1 MAIIWQ
7 RQPVTRLGASAQETA
22 DILVG
27 RQPICGPTKKTVG
40 YELLFREPQS
50 ASDVKPNPDKATAQV
65 VVNSFME
72 LGLDKVVG
80 PALAFINVTPDF
92 ILSNKCRTLPNNR
105 VVFEILED
113 TVPTTELMTAVRDH
127 HDQGYRFALDDF
139 TFDEQT
145 RPFLPYCDFVKIDLR
160 QVERDSLK
168 SQMATMRKTKLLA
181 EKVETREEYDFCKE
195 AGFDYFQGYFF
206 CKPEIIAGAKVPT
219 SRVSLFRLMSKLRDP
234 EVTTREL
241 EGLVSADVSLSYKL
255 LRYINS
261 ATVGLRRE
269 IESVNHAV
277 RMVGLDHIRMLAS
290 MIMMTGM
297 EDKPRELTVVSLIRA
312 KMCELLATQTGIPN
326 RESYFTVGLFSTLD
340 AFLDCTMAS
349 ALDHL
354 SLSADIRAALLHNE
368 GPLGGMLQ
376 SVLAYE
382 QAQQITEQLN
392 LDPNSVRRAYVDS
405 ICWSEN
411 LMTEVAA

>member
-7 RQPVTRLGASAQETA
+7 RRPVTTLGTSAQETA
-22 DILVG
+22 DSLVG
-27 RQPICGPTKKTVG
+27 RQPICGPTQKTVG

-50 ASDVKPNPDKATAQV
+50 ASDVKPSPDKATAQV

-72 LGLDKVVG
+72 LGLDRVVG

-92 ILSNKCRTLPNNR
+92 ILTNKCRTLPNNR

-113 TVPTTELMTAVRDH
+113 TVPTPELMDALREH

-139 TFDEQT
+139 NFGEQT
-145 RPFLPYCDFVKIDLR
+145 RPFLPYCDYVKIDLR
-160 QVERDSLK
+160 QVDRGSLK
-168 SQMATMRKTKLLA
+168 SQLATMNKTKLLA
-181 EKVETREEYDFCKE
+181 EKVETREEYDFCRE

-219 SRVSLFRLMSKLRDP
+219 SRLSLFRLMSKLRDP
-234 EVTTREL
+234 EVSTRDL
-241 EGLVSADVSLSYKL
+241 EALVSSDVSLSYKL

-261 ATVGLRRE
+261 ATMGIRRE

-277 RMVGLDHIRMLAS
+277 RMVGLKHIRMLAS
-290 MIMMTGM
+290 LIMMTGM

-312 KMCELLATQTGIPN
+312 KMCELLATQMAIPN

-340 AFLDCTMAS
+340 AFLDCTMGD

-354 SLSADIRAALLHNE
+354 SLSADIRGALLRNE
-368 GPLGGMLQ
+368 GPLAAVLQ

-382 QAQQITEQLN
+382 QAQQITDHLK
-392 LDPNSVRRAYVDS
+392 LDPNSIRRAYVDS
-405 ICWSEN
+405 ICWSED
-411 LMTEVAA
+411 LMTGVAA